1 MLKKRE
7 LLHSTYL
14 IKLMKIYQEDLNL
27 HYIYEHVPY
36 SLSKYI
42 QTHYKS
48 DRNEIIE
55 MSTKLFLKKL
65 NYELTLLISELASL
79 RI

>member
-7 LLHSTYL
+7 LLQSSYL
-14 IKLMKIYQEDLNL
+14 IRLLKIYQENLTL

-65 NYELTLLISELASL
+65 NYELTLLIS
-79 RI
+79 

>member
-7 LLHSTYL
+7 LLQTNYL
-14 IKLMKIYQEDLNL
+14 IKLLKIYQEDLSL
-27 HYIYEHVPY
+27 HYIYEHIPY
-36 SLSKYI
+36 SLPKYI

-48 DRNEIIE
+48 DRNEIID

-65 NYELTLLISELASL
+65 SYELTLLISELASL